1 MLVFPPQVLARIS
14 PDLSLQRHLSLGV
27 RPSLRGFTEFRDV
40 GISDGNLSRHSVEC
54 KNKTSNNIIGSNV
67 LKSGNTFAVTTITA
81 SVVEEALVDK
91 AGAEKGPARK
101 KYGTVYP
108 VVEVERGRVERG
120 RGGIPTDEE
129 MILSQRLHDAISAS
143 GLIPSDALD
152 VVCGMKTAGSDG
164 QSTVLYPEDYADD
177 DEAAKILSLNDRRKW
192 SYCLHAKIEVFSRDG
207 PLFEL
212 CWNSLMYAL
221 QIVKL
226 PRVYMDE
233 RAADLKIPVRTRGRN
248 AMIKEAYD
256 LKFDPLR
263 STTLDLNKSNIAYAS
278 GFGVIDLD
286 NESRLEPGEDDMAV
300 EIPDKVLLADLEG
313 EAEEASIMSTLSLVG
328 SPGGQFTSISL
339 VGGGSQ
345 ITSDMIKSSLL
356 HAKERSKDLANK
368 A

>member
-1 MLVFPPQVLARIS
+1 MLVFPPEVLARIS

-54 KNKTSNNIIGSNV
+54 KNKASNNIIGSNV
-67 LKSGNTFAVTTITA
+67 LKTGNTFVVTTITA
-81 SVVEEALVDK
+81 SVVEEALVEK

-101 KYGTVYP
+101 EYGTVYP

-120 RGGIPTDEE
+120 RGGVPTDEE

-143 GLIPSDALD
+143 GLIPSEALE
-152 VVCGMKTAGSDG
+152 VVCGMRTLAPSGELKTM
-164 QSTVLYPEDYADD
+164 YPEDYDGD
-177 DEAAKILSLNDRRKW
+177 EEAAKILSLNDRRKW

-221 QIVKL
+221 QTVQL

-233 RAADLKIPVRTRGRN
+233 RAADLKIPIRTRGRN

-263 STTLDLNKSNIAYAS
+263 SIVLDLNKNNIAYAS
-278 GFGVIDLD
+278 GFGVTDLD

-300 EIPDKVLLADLEG
+300 EVPEKILLVDLEG
-313 EAEEASIMSTLSLVG
+313 EAEEASIKSTLSLVT
-328 SPGGQFTSISL
+328 SPGGQLTTISL
-339 VGGGSQ
+339 IGGGSR
-345 ITSDMIKSSLL
+345 ITLDLIKSSFQ
-356 HAKERSKDLANK
+356 HAKERSKDLASK
-368 A
+368 V